1 MRDKT
6 ILPFFVLTK
15 PQNIVYNVMNKYF
28 EVFANMAKAKVE
40 YGNESISQLKGA
52 DRVRKRPGVIF
63 GSDGLDGCEHSVFE
77 IISNSIDEAREGYGQ
92 KIVVTKYSD
101 GSIEVQDFGRGAPVD
116 FNNKEQRFNWELLYC
131 ELYAGGKYNTNDGA
145 NYEYSVGLNGL
156 GLCSTQYS
164 SEYMDVE
171 IKRDGFKYNLHFEK
185 GYNVGGLQKEPYS
198 GKDTGTKTRWK
209 PDLDVFTDIDIPAE
223 YFIDTLKRQAIV
235 NDGLLFV
242 FREQQGNRFIQQE
255 IVYNNG
261 IRDYVN
267 EIVGEEKLTSVQ
279 FWQTERKGKDR
290 EDKPEYK
297 VKINVAMAFSNR
309 HILKEYYHNSSW
321 LEHGGVPEKA
331 TRSALV
337 SQIDAYIKQTNK
349 YKSNES
355 KITFSDV
362 EECLVLVIS
371 SFSTMTSYENQTK
384 KAITNKFI
392 YEAMVDFLRHQLEVY
407 FIENKAEADKIADQ
421 VLVNKRSRE
430 RSERER
436 INLKKTLQS
445 SNSMLDRVDKFVDC
459 RSKDVNEREV
469 FIVEGDSALGSCKLA
484 RNAEFQAIIPVRGKI
499 LNCLKADYEKVF
511 KSEII
516 TNLIKVLGCG
526 VEVKSKANKGLATF
540 NLDDLRWN
548 KVIICTDA
556 DVDGFQIRT
565 LILTMIYRLMPT
577 LINVGKIYIAETPLY
592 EITTKDMTYF
602 AYDEKEKI
610 EILEKIGDKKYNIQ
624 RSKGLGENQP
634 DMMNLTTM
642 NPETRRLIKVMP
654 QDAERTSRMFDLLLG
669 DDLQGRKDF
678 IAENGYMYLDDADIS

>member
-1 MRDKT
+1 M
-6 ILPFFVLTK
+6 
-15 PQNIVYNVMNKYF
+15 
-28 EVFANMAKAKVE
+28 
-40 YGNESISQLKGA
+40 
-52 DRVRKRPGVIF
+52 
-63 GSDGLDGCEHSVFE
+63 
-77 IISNSIDEAREGYGQ
+77 
-92 KIVVTKYSD
+92 
-101 GSIEVQDFGRGAPVD
+101 
-116 FNNKEQRFNWELLYC
+116 
-131 ELYAGGKYNTNDGA
+131 YAGGKYNTNDGA

-185 GYNVGGLQKEPYS
+185 GYNVGGLKKEPYD

-209 PDLDVFTDIDIPAE
+209 PDIEVFTDVNIPTE
-223 YFIDTLKRQAIV
+223 YFLDTLKRQAIV
-235 NDGLLFV
+235 NDGLLFI
-242 FREQQGNRFIQQE
+242 FKEQQGARFVQQE
-255 IVYNNG
+255 IVYKNG
-261 IRDYVN
+261 IKDYVN
-267 EIVGEEKLTSVQ
+267 ETVGEEKLSSVQ

-297 VKINVAMAFSNR
+297 VKINAALCFSNR
-309 HILKEYYHNSSW
+309 HTLKEYYHNSSW
-321 LEHGGVPEKA
+321 LEYGGVPEKA
-331 TRSALV
+331 TRSAFV
-337 SQIDAYIKQTNK
+337 SQIDAYIKQSGK

-355 KITFSDV
+355 KITFSDI

-371 SFSTMTSYENQTK
+371 SFSTVTSYENQTK

-392 YEAMVDFLRHQLEVY
+392 YEAMTDFLRHQLEVY

-459 RSKDVNEREV
+459 RSKDVEQREV

-540 NLDDLRWN
+540 DLSALWWN

-577 LINVGKIYIAETPLY
+577 LINEGKIYIAETPLY
-592 EITTKDMTYF
+592 EIGTKDMTYF

-610 EILEKIGDKKYNIQ
+610 DILDKIGDSKYTIQ

-654 QDAERTSRMFDLLLG
+654 QDAERTSQMFDLLLG

-678 IAENGYMYLDDADIS
+678 IAENGYMYLDEADLS